1 MIIPFIALFF
11 VNCFLRE
18 TKSIPNIVNVLSG
31 VSNVIDVSNKKEK
44 ETKNA
49 IKLDVF
55 FYIRWG
61 SAM

>member
-18 TKSIPNIVNVLSG
+18 TKSISNIVNVLSG

-55 FYIRWG
+55 FNIRWG

>member
-18 TKSIPNIVNVLSG
+18 TKSISNIVNVLSECF
-31 VSNVIDVSNKKEK
+31 NVIDVSNKKEK